1 MGETKLTFK
10 RYEKKYLLS
19 QEQYLALR
27 QQLDEHIRPD
37 TYFQSTVC
45 SVYYDSDDYQLIR
58 RSIEGP
64 VYKEKLRVRSYG
76 KAGAKDDVFV
86 ELKKKYN
93 SVVYK
98 RRLVMPQQQ
107 ALEAMLGRAPMPDT
121 QIGREIEAALHFYQ
135 ELIPRVF
142 LSYERDSYHALDS
155 DFRLTFD
162 DAIRYRTEELT
173 LNSEPWGHPLL
184 DSDMVLMELKIPD
197 SMPLWMAA
205 LLSRM
210 GIQKT
215 SFSKYGTAY
224 AQLMFGTQKG
234 ALRYA

>member
-1 MGETKLTFK
+1 MENRMVFE
-10 RYEKKYLLS
+10 RYELKYLLTRKQ
-19 QEQYLALR
+19 QEALCR
-27 QQLDEHIRPD
+27 SLESHMIPDRFSHSSIRNI
-37 TYFQSTVC
+37 
-45 SVYYDSDDYQLIR
+45 YYDTPNFRLIR
-58 RSIEGP
+58 QSLDKP

-76 KAGAKDDVFV
+76 RAGAEDDVFV

-98 RRLVMPQQQ
+98 RRLEMPQQQ
-107 ALEAMLGRAPMPDT
+107 ALEAMLGRAPMPGT

-210 GIQKT
+210 EIQKT

>member
-1 MGETKLTFK
+1 MENRMVFK
-10 RYEKKYLLS
+10 RYELKYLLTRS
-19 QEQYLALR
+19 QQHTLCRSLEPYMTADR
-27 QQLDEHIRPD
+27 FSHSSIRNI
-37 TYFQSTVC
+37 
-45 SVYYDSDDYQLIR
+45 YYDTPDYRLIR
-58 RSIEGP
+58 QSLEKP

-76 KAGAKDDVFV
+76 RARAEDDVFV

-98 RRLVMPQQQ
+98 RRLEMPQQQ
-107 ALEAMLGRAPMPDT
+107 ALDAMICRSPMPDS
-121 QIGREIEAALHFYQ
+121 QIGREIETTLHFYQ
-135 ELIPRVF
+135 ELIPRVY
-142 LSYERDSYHALDS
+142 LSYERDAYHALDS

-162 DAIRYRTEELT
+162 DCIRYRTEELT

-197 SMPLWMAA
+197 SMPLWMADI
-205 LLSRM
+205 LDRM
-210 GIQKT
+210 GLQKT

-224 AQLMFGTQKG
+224 TQIFLGARKG